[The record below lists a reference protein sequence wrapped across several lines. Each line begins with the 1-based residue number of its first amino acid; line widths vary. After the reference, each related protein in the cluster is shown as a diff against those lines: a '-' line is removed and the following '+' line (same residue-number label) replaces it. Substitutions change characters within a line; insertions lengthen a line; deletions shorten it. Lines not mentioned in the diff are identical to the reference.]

1 MTKRE
6 RIVLDGVWKGA
17 YSAECDK
24 PVCYAD
30 AVSAGMNEIPANV
43 PGSLETDLE
52 AAGILPEI
60 FFGENVLRT
69 YDYENVHYCYSRTFA
84 YEPGDTD
91 DVLVFEG
98 IDCFADIYIDGVRI
112 GGCDDMLYGREYPL
126 TGIGAGEHE
135 LFVHI
140 TPAAIEARKHLIAP
154 SMNANEFNYD
164 SLYVRKAPHMYGW
177 DIMPR
182 LVSCGIWKHV
192 YIERRP
198 KYHIDD
204 LFLYTQR
211 CDENYATVKATV
223 AATIGNV
230 NVHDRCFLKLT
241 GVCGDSKFEVTRPMR
256 HNSFVFT
263 FGVNN
268 PNLWWPHNY
277 GDPNVYTVT
286 AELYVQGELCETRDF
301 AFGIRTVELDRT
313 STTDKDGNGEFC
325 FKINGK
331 KVFAMGSNWV
341 QVDAIHAR
349 DEQRLP
355 EILPMLTDIGCN
367 IVRCWGGNVYENDIF
382 YKYCDEHGI
391 MIWQDFSMACGLYPQ
406 DEYFQNLMRREVE
419 AVVKRLRNHPAI
431 ILWAGD
437 NECDCAYSWGG
448 DHRDPNENVI
458 TRKVIPEVL
467 RIHDFSRPYLPSSPF
482 IDEYAHRNGGSIS
495 EDHLWGP
502 RDYFKGNYYKNT
514 VCHFASETGYHG
526 CPSPESLAKYIDKDH
541 LWPCLGD
548 RQWLVHAAAMTGEES
563 HAYGYRIRLM
573 WNQAET
579 LFGKGNKATADLET
593 FSVASQISQ
602 AEAKKYFI
610 ERFRLS
616 KWRRTGIIWWNLIDG
631 WPQISDAIVDYYYDK
646 KLAYDY
652 IKRSQKPFCM
662 MFDEPENGKLNLY
675 GVNDTRTDKTI
686 RYTVEDDTGRIVV
699 SGEALVKYDESTA
712 VCAIPATDEKRYYII
727 RWTDG
732 ETEGINHYF
741 ANIIDIDYDYY
752 LTLLE
757 KLKEC

>member
-6 RIVLDGVWKGA
+6 RILLDGVWKGA
-17 YSAECDK
+17 YSAECDR
-24 PVCYAD
+24 PTCYAD

-60 FFGENVLRT
+60 FFGENVLKT
-69 YDYENVHYCYSRTFA
+69 YDYENVHYCCSRMFT

-98 IDCFADIYIDGVRI
+98 IDCFADIYVDGVKI
-112 GGCDDMLYGREYPL
+112 GDCDDMLYGREYPL

-140 TPAAIEARKHLIAP
+140 TPAAIEARKHPIAP
-154 SMNANEFNYD
+154 SMNANEYNYD

-211 CDENYATVKATV
+211 CDENYATIKATV
-223 AATIGNV
+223 STTIGNV
-230 NVHDRCFLKLT
+230 NVHDRCYLKFT
-241 GVCGDSKFEVTRPMR
+241 GVCGDSKFEVTRMMR

-263 FGVNN
+263 FGVSN
-268 PNLWWPHNY
+268 PKLWWPHNY
-277 GDPNVYTVT
+277 GEPNIYTVT
-286 AELYVQGELCETRDF
+286 AELYVQDELCETREF
-301 AFGIRTVELDRT
+301 TFGIRTVELDRT

-325 FKINGK
+325 FKINGHK
-331 KVFAMGSNWV
+331 IFAMGSNWV

-406 DEYFQNLMRREVE
+406 DEYFQNIMRREVE

-448 DHRDPNENVI
+448 DHRDPNENII

-548 RQWLVHAAAMTGEES
+548 RQWLVHAATMNGEES
-563 HAYGYRIRLM
+563 HSYGYRIRLM
-573 WNQAET
+573 WNQVET
-579 LFGKGNKATADLET
+579 LFGKGNKTTADLET

-631 WPQISDAIVDYYYDK
+631 WPQISDAIVDYYYDR

-675 GVNDTRTDKTI
+675 GVNDTRDDKLI
-686 RYTVEDDTGRIVV
+686 RYTVEDDLGNVIV
-699 SGEALVKYDESTA
+699 SGEALVKSDESTA

-752 LTLLE
+752 LTLLD
-757 KLKEC
+757 KLK

>member
-98 IDCFADIYIDGVRI
+98 IDCFADIYVDGVRI

-140 TPAAIEARKHLIAP
+140 TPAAIEARKHPIAP

-223 AATIGNV
+223 ATTIGNV

-277 GDPNVYTVT
+277 GDPSVYTVT

-662 MFDEPENGKLNLY
+662 MFDEPENEKLNLY

-699 SGEALVKYDESTA
+699 SGEALVKSDESTA